1 MSAGSG
7 IAAAA
12 WRRLASW
19 PAVAQ
24 WATLLML
31 SVVVSL
37 MLWMARP
44 ITH

>member
-1 MSAGSG
+1 MSARSG

-12 WRRLASW
+12 RRRLASW